1 VTRDERGTLSVSA
14 KAVDEVPGDLE
25 EWAREE
31 GEVDIAGRL
40 LE

>member
-1 VTRDERGTLSVSA
+1 VTRDESGTLAVSA
-14 KAVDEVPGDLE
+14 KAVDEVPHDLA
-25 EWAREE
+25 EWARDD

>member
-1 VTRDERGTLSVSA
+1 MTRDEHGPLAISD

-25 EWAREE
+25 EWAQDD